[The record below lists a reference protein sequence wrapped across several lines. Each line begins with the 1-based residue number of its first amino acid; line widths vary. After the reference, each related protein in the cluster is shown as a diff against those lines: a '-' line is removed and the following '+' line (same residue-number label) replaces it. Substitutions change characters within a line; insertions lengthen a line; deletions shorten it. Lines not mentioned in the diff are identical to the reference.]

1 MAEFLPVSTE
11 EMSAKGWAGA
21 QADFVFVTGDA
32 YIDHP
37 VCQAA
42 RLCRMLESRDFTV
55 AVMAQPDTAEAKNL
69 ARCGKP
75 RLGFIV
81 SSGERDSMTAA
92 YTVSRKKRTEDAYT
106 PGGIARKRP
115 DYAVMVYGQILRRLY
130 PDTPIILCGREASL
144 RRFSHFDFIEARIR
158 RSWLLN
164 AQADLLVYG
173 DGERPLLG
181 VAEALR
187 KGTPVSEIRHV
198 NGTVYKTD
206 DVKALLKSGA
216 LALPEYNL
224 VKRDKAAFAKSFYL
238 QYQYTDFINARPL
251 IEQYSPSLYL
261 VQNSAARPLQETEMD
276 DHAVGPFTFAVHP
289 EAEAAGGVPAYAWL
303 KLSLEGCRGCADNC
317 AHCPLTFYQ
326 GRMGQNRTEASL
338 AKEAARIASQPGF
351 PGVILDVGG
360 PGSAAVSGRKKE
372 ELTGFDGSEKFPP
385 LCKYLRTEDC
395 DYGQLAAA
403 MRKIPAV
410 KDIKVHTRLRETYL
424 CMDRA
429 DHLTEALAPLTKPA
443 QAADAKTSGKGFL
456 GLLGKKKSTVTE
468 KAELCLVN
476 AVPGASL
483 ADALEKA
490 VSLKKQG
497 IMPAQVED
505 FFPEPGSIASCMYYT
520 GLDPRTLEPVT
531 VVEDQETRDRMRA
544 LLRYGDPANA
554 ELVRDTLRRL
564 DREDLIGDGRD
575 CLVPRKNVK

>member
-1 MAEFLPVSTE
+1 MAEFLPVSTNE
-11 EMSAKGWAGA
+11 IRSKGWAGG

-32 YIDHP
+32 YIDLP

-42 RLCRMLESRDFTV
+42 RLCRMLESHDFTV
-55 AVMAQPDTAEAKNL
+55 AVMAQPDVAEAQNL
-69 ARCGKP
+69 TRCGKP

-92 YTVSRKKRTEDAYT
+92 YTASRKKRTEDVYS
-106 PGGIARKRP
+106 PGGAARKRP
-115 DYAVMVYGQILRRLY
+115 DYAVMVYGQLLRRLY

-173 DGERPLLG
+173 DGERPLLA

-187 KGTPVSEIRHV
+187 KGTPVSEIHHV

-206 DVKALLKSGA
+206 DVKELLRGGA

-224 VKRDKAAFAKSFYL
+224 VKRDKEAFAKSFYL

-251 IEQYSPSLYL
+251 IEQYTPSLYL
-261 VQNSAARPLQETEMD
+261 VQNSAARPLQSQEMD
-276 DHAVGPFTFAVHP
+276 EHTAGAFTYAVHP
-289 EAEAAGGVPAYAWL
+289 EAEAAGGVPAFDWL
-303 KLSLEGCRGCADNC
+303 KLSLEGCRGCAENC

-326 GRMGQNRTEASL
+326 GRIVQNRTADSL
-338 AKEAARIASQPGF
+338 AMSAARVAAQPSF
-351 PGVILDVGG
+351 RGVVLELGG
-360 PGSAAVSGRKKE
+360 PGSAAVSGLKKE

-385 LCKYLRTEDC
+385 LCKYLRAEDC

-403 MRKIPAV
+403 MRKIPTV
-410 KDIKVHTRLRETYL
+410 KEIRVHTRLRESYL
-424 CMDRA
+424 CMDQA
-429 DHLTEALAPLTKPA
+429 DHLAETVTAMSQPA
-443 QAADAKTSGKGFL
+443 QAAGAKAAGKSFL
-456 GLLGKKKSTVTE
+456 GLFGKKSGTVTE
-468 KAELCLVN
+468 KADLCLVN
-476 AVPGASL
+476 GVPGASL
-483 ADALEKA
+483 EDALEKA
-490 VSLKKQG
+490 VSLKKKG

-505 FFPEPGSIASCMYYT
+505 FFPEPGSIASCMFYT

-531 VVEDQETRDRMRA
+531 VIEEQETRDRMRA

-554 ELVRDTLRRL
+554 ALVRDTLKLL
-564 DREDLIGDGRD
+564 DKTELIGDGKG
-575 CLVPRKNVK
+575 CLVPKA